1 MLPRTMARAVGR
13 NFKNKTALICGETRA
28 TFGELDARSDR
39 LAAVFATLG
48 IAKGD
53 TAAILSPERIEVHEH
68 FWTCMKTG
76 VVRVGVN
83 TRYAWPEIEYV
94 LTDSA
99 ARILFVE
106 HRSLPL
112 VADHVD
118 RLKDLGIT
126 LVGIGTDAFGLEYEG
141 LLAEA
146 DAAPTLPEIA
156 DDDTLFVSYTSGTTG
171 FPKGVA
177 MTHAGVA
184 DALAH
189 SVTMF
194 GFSTDDVWY
203 NPSASAW
210 VTVLMTQFNLA
221 NGMTSVIPD
230 GAFRID
236 GFLADVERFR
246 VTSVILVP
254 TMIQWILREL
264 KTSSYD
270 LSSWRLLVYG
280 SAPSSPA
287 LIRDIRK
294 NLKVDLLQTYG
305 LTEASGGWV
314 TYLTEAD
321 HRLGL
326 TTRPELLGSV
336 GRAGVHFELSIRD
349 DAGNPVPPDTR
360 GELWVR
366 GRANMKAYLNKPAET
381 AEVMRPDG
389 WMRTNDIA
397 RMDADGYLF
406 LLDRQKFMI
415 ITGAVNVFPA
425 TVEAIVCEHPAV
437 AEVAVVGA
445 PHPDWGEAVVAFV
458 RPRETAEAVSIEDL
472 TTFCAAHLSKP
483 EVPKH
488 FIFVEDLPRTSNQKV
503 MKQPLKQLLVD
514 DPSLLPWSRAQ

>member
-1 MLPRTMARAVGR
+1 MLPRQMAAAVGR
-13 NFKNKTALICGETRA
+13 NFRNKTALICGETSA
-28 TFGELDARSDR
+28 TFGRLDERSDR
-39 LAAVFATLG
+39 LAAALASLG
-48 IAKGD
+48 ITKGL

-68 FWTCMKTG
+68 FWACMKTG
-76 VVRVGVN
+76 IVRVGVN

-106 HRSLPL
+106 HRCLSL
-112 VADHVD
+112 VADRID
-118 RLKDLGIT
+118 RLKELGIT
-126 LVGIGTDAFGLEYEG
+126 LVGIGTDALGLDYES
-141 LLAEA
+141 LLAGV
-146 DAAPTLPEIA
+146 DAAPVLPDI
-156 DDDTLFVSYTSGTTG
+156 DGDDTLFVSYTSGTTG
-171 FPKGVA
+171 FPKGV
-177 MTHAGVA
+177 MMSHAGVA
-184 DALAH
+184 DAIAR

-230 GAFRID
+230 GSFRID

-264 KTSSYD
+264 KTSTWD

-287 LIRDIRK
+287 LIRDIRRS
-294 NLKVDLLQTYG
+294 LKVDLMQTYG

-326 TTRPELLGSV
+326 GTRPELLGSV

-349 DAGNPVPPDTR
+349 ESGRPLPPDSR

-366 GRANMKAYLNKPAET
+366 GLANMKGYLNKPVET

-397 RMDADGYLF
+397 RMDADGYLY

-458 RPRETAEAVSIEDL
+458 RAREAAAPVSIDEL

-514 DPSLLPWSRAQ
+514 DPSLLPWSGAG